1 MADTALAIEARGLA
15 RNFGSFAAVRG
26 IDLSVARGEVFGLL
40 GANGAGKT
48 TAIRMLCGT
57 LAPTRGQVRIAG
69 IDMVRQARRMRG
81 RIGYVT
87 QRFTLYGDLTVLENL
102 RLQAGLYAVRGE
114 RLATRIDWALE
125 RLNLREA
132 RDSLAARMPLGLQRR
147 LAVACALLHEPDV
160 LFLDEPTS
168 GIDPLARQ
176 QLWELVYELA
186 ESGIGVLVTT
196 HYMDEA
202 AFCDR
207 LALMDS
213 GRIIA
218 EGTPRDL
225 LARPLASPL
234 VQLHLGSRT
243 AGGTAEQAD
252 WVRRMAGWTGVREV
266 LPSAGRLRVRL
277 SAGQDA
283 AAFIARVEAES
294 AERGLAIR
302 VDGTAAPELE
312 DVFVA
317 LLDEQVAA

>member
-1 MADTALAIEARGLA
+1 MADRALAIEARGLA
-15 RNFGSFAAVRG
+15 RNFGSFAAVGG

-69 IDMVRQARRMRG
+69 IDMVRQARRLRG

-102 RLQAGLYAVRGE
+102 HLQAGLYGVRGP
-114 RLATRIDWALE
+114 RLATRIDWALD
-125 RLNLREA
+125 RLNLR
-132 RDSLAARMPLGLQRR
+132 DSLHRLAAQIPLGTQRR

-176 QLWELVYELA
+176 RLWELIYELA
-186 ESGIGVLVTT
+186 ETGIGVLVTT

-202 AFCDR
+202 LFCDR
-207 LALMDS
+207 LALMDA

-218 EGTPRDL
+218 DGTPQEL
-225 LARPLASPL
+225 LARPHAA
-234 VQLHLGSRT
+234 HR
-243 AGGTAEQAD
+243 EQAQP
-252 WVRRMAGWTGVREV
+252 GSGP
-266 LPSAGRLRVRL
+266 LPATTQ
-277 SAGQDA
+277 A
-283 AAFIARVEAES
+283 
-294 AERGLAIR
+294 
-302 VDGTAAPELE
+302 TELE

-317 LLDEQVAA
+317 LLAQTDKP